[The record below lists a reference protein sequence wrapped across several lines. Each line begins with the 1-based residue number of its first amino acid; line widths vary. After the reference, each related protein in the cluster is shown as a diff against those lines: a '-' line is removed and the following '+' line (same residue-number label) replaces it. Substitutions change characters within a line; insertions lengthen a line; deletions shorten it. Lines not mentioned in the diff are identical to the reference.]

1 MSTDGFP
8 TVELSQEISQS
19 TFVEV
24 ISADEVTTRA
34 FRSQLM
40 TVPDAARRLAF
51 GGGTNAPIPPD
62 PTPPP
67 QVVYSPTHPL
77 RLSAVPINP
86 PEEQSASFPILDNAL
101 FEPEDAE
108 LVLTAVADFDFTDTS
123 YPLSNFRSFSTS
135 DGSTSNMWK
144 SIVTQGKTVSPLPRS
159 APTDVRMLAFKLAPL
174 GSTTFN
180 VAGLSITNAKLSL
193 STTVS
198 TFLNNLLYQGYVLQW
213 VIGFVDTRNATP
225 YANMLPIAGG
235 LLDPSQNLGT
245 NWLEGVGPFSGSTA
259 IPIANTVN
267 TVGAPDP
274 SSFLHLRNKYKLV
287 YHPSGNTIDH
297 IPIVENVEYDG
308 TVISGTVA
316 TGSVSPRP
324 TDNAM
329 VIVIKE
335 QKLNGT
341 QYVNGTTVNL
351 WDMPVESQ
359 IGNLLVT
366 LNAARTCGE
375 VFTNLVTNSDL
386 STGTTGWQ
394 YSTGTVLESNIPT
407 TAWDSTLHA
416 IILDSSTGPTTIQN
430 ADTDIDCSAYIGKL
444 LNVTF
449 DIASFTGTSM
459 SLGSPNGTYDATTTA
474 LQCNIIDKHT
484 DAVVATKLFYLMD
497 ITYPSKRNVP
507 FTVPPSGEVKIQ
519 FVINPPS
526 GRHAGVAKFTN
537 VMCCAPT
544 DNSPAGMEQIAQ
556 YDRFYECPFA
566 TGGGIPVVSIDSSG
580 TVHNASIITLGDNI
594 IPIRQGDYLT
604 VSFLVKP
611 RELSPNVSAPKLNDA
626 IWPNNLPGRVKVLAQ
641 SITKFCN
648 PYCFGGTPVT
658 SSVFVFDR
666 NPGIKTFTIQ
676 CVSDGGISMTITD
689 TDVTGGQLALGN
701 IVGGAVDTRYLDK
714 GPPYGPESAMAS
726 DIIVNATSQTG
737 CSAGVIRDVTC
748 SLSWKGIPRRPFNIY
763 NLFARVKLRY
773 PTSPTTVS
781 TQHALPGQ
789 QTHWGGL
796 GNSLWKIQDPS
807 TSTYSYIVN
816 YTTYNGIVEC
826 APLRTGLG
834 IDPGGSQF
842 YDGPIA
848 KAPIDTYCTQVNQ
861 GDVVDVTG
869 KTNFIWAVPYLTD
882 GVVNDYFTTEFTIQ
896 PAQPF
901 SGNIYVIESIT
912 FFMLSQ
918 LVNPAGTSDDSL
930 HTGPFDH
937 GPDPAEQFQVAL
949 NYTNS
954 LGEAKQ
960 FVAEFNADQ
969 LFQQTEYYPAGTLPW
984 DSVSGTGNGV
994 RGQHARW
1001 DAAEFVLDNI
1011 SGTGLDQCTPPIIVN
1026 FTGSGDLKFN
1036 SYVQSTTL
1044 LNRKTFD
1051 LAGRGKT
1058 APPCSPSVEV
1068 TVVATGASS
1077 NEVQAVDLP
1086 AHVTGGTFNLSLTMN
1101 GQTNVATFDYNVTAD
1116 DMRTNLATMPLINT
1130 VDNVLVTLAGS
1141 TYVVTFV
1148 GALESTNI
1156 PLMVGDG
1163 SNLAG
1168 SASAMITKI
1177 TTGTANERQTI
1188 SKTTN
1193 TTADLVLSY
1202 GSQVTAPIP
1211 YNSTPAAVQTIIEGV
1226 VGNGNVLV
1234 TGSTGSP
1241 WVVDFVGTL
1250 AGQSV
1255 FLLQSTVV
1263 GYKVT
1268 RNWAGGTGVND
1279 VQQITVSATGGTM
1292 DLVVTSQDGT
1302 QTRTLTGIA
1311 YNISAAQLQAIIS
1324 GISFIGAGNVGVSLD
1339 ATGTIYTIEFKG
1351 SLAKLPMPIIT
1362 MSANNL
1368 TGGRV
1373 TVVELTSGSGASA
1386 QQMVRVING
1395 TSGFYT
1401 LTIPIGS
1408 NQYITP
1414 NIPYDANT
1422 GVLQSKIINCGAFT
1436 SGETVTVTAIPGST
1450 LLNRQFLV
1458 TFDPRTGVVGQM
1470 LPNYTGTLICQN
1482 QAGGGGPDPVPQC
1495 YPTITIVSL
1504 PGLGNEIQAITIP
1517 SSVVSGTWT
1526 ITASINGVSSQTA
1539 ALAYNATASEVQT
1552 ALASLVII
1560 GDGNVTVSKNGHTY
1574 TVEFIGTLSGTPV
1587 HLMTADG
1594 SQLVVNSAITLTNA
1608 GYYVLL
1614 DVTNGTGT
1622 NAILY
1627 SNQSTVFVGWNAI
1640 AYQIDAFYF
1649 ENECVGLVQFS
1660 LNCPYGATVDP
1671 VILTFNFDTT
1681 IYPAWG
1687 DVRGVVLSQSDWP
1700 TDIADARSKQFYD
1713 TKVPF
1718 IFSDWEGGINGGI
1731 DITAIVQDYV
1741 NDTNWTPGSKILIYL
1756 VPDSSGTQYGW
1767 DSYVANDY
1775 EASLGTKISNI
1786 GFSNPNIN
1794 TSQSLDATV
1803 TVTRHSAPVI
1813 NQQDHWQFDSAPTY
1827 PPGTLLYFKRE
1838 DRSGAF
1844 GTEAT
1849 RYSAAFE
1856 PKEFSTSGHVP
1867 LNTVITNALN
1877 NMLGNNIVTVTG
1889 DLLDPAV
1896 GLTVE
1901 YENQALVQGFFG
1913 DNEDST
1919 KMSQYNYPITLHI
1932 WDINHADL
1940 VTSPLP
1946 TLTHP
1951 RTASG
1956 YNQIQKLTL
1965 NTPPSDITQCFV
1977 EITVPLAYGVGE
1989 TNATTPHP
1997 VTFTAGPFTF
2007 SNGICDQSAFQ
2018 MAQMISASAFNANL
2032 IAYDPNNPHATDA
2045 IANATFSDNTNPT
2058 LLNNAHWSVAQPV
2071 SFEFVHRNYQ
2081 FTENELMVLKSSDSA
2096 TINGTHLYFIEL
2108 SLGGN
2113 AHQYSMQ
2120 IEDGDAGYYVLMM
2133 SIGSTIYT
2141 SSHIAYNADAAA
2153 IRSAILASGIPTSV
2167 YVAARPGS
2175 RHRHLLFNVGFGS
2188 STPPVTLTPV
2198 YLDTL
2203 ECIPDTTP
2211 VTDPA
2216 DPGPYTYTP
2225 ELSSISCQTG
2235 DRFRKAD
2242 PLNDPDP
2249 PRVMCCTPNSVRSTA
2264 DVSTRIV
2271 VQRDLVDP
2279 SQFGTV
2285 RGLAARAGLQI
2296 SKYTPYTRDFATNTL
2311 TQVAYATPVKSK
2323 MSVVFISNSIVNGKD
2338 KVSSYLASS
2347 KEILPA
2353 RNTVLA

>member
-34 FRSQLM
+34 FRSPLM
-40 TVPDAARRLAF
+40 SVHDAARRLAF
-51 GGGTNAPIPPD
+51 GEGTNAPLPPD
-62 PTPPP
+62 PTPPS
-67 QVVYSPTHPL
+67 QVVYSPVHPL
-77 RLSAVPINP
+77 RLNPVPINQ
-86 PEEQSASFPILDNAL
+86 PEEQTASFPILDNAL
-101 FEPEDAE
+101 FEPQDVE
-108 LVLTAVADFDFTDTS
+108 LVLTAIADFDFTDTA
-123 YPLSNFRSFSTS
+123 YPLSNFRTFSTS
-135 DGSTSNMWK
+135 DGSTSNMWR

-159 APTDVRMLAFKLAPL
+159 APTDVRMLGFKLAPV
-174 GSTTFN
+174 GSTTFDIT
-180 VAGLSITNAKLSL
+180 GLNITNVKISL
-193 STTVS
+193 MSTVS
-198 TFLNNLLYQGYVLQW
+198 TFLNALQYQGYVLQW

-235 LLDPSQNLGT
+235 LLDPSQDLGT
-245 NWLEGVGPFSGSTA
+245 NWIEGVGPTGNSGI

-274 SSFLHLRNKYKLV
+274 SSFLHLRNRYTMVFKNGTTTHV
-287 YHPSGNTIDH
+287 
-297 IPIVENVEYDG
+297 PIAENGEYDG
-308 TVISGTVA
+308 TVISGTVS

-335 QKLNGT
+335 QKLNG
-341 QYVNGTTVNL
+341 NL
-351 WDMPVESQ
+351 WDMPVESE

-366 LNAARTCGE
+366 LNVAPTCGE

-386 STGTTGWQ
+386 STGTSGWH

-430 ADTDIDCSAYIGKL
+430 ADTNIDCSAYIGKL
-444 LNVTF
+444 LSATF
-449 DIASFTGTSM
+449 DIVSFTGTSM
-459 SLGSPNGTYDATTTA
+459 SLGTPNGTYDATTTA
-474 LQCNIIDKHT
+474 LQCNVIDTHT
-484 DAVVATKLFYLMD
+484 DSVIATRLFYLMD
-497 ITYPSKRNVP
+497 ISYPSKREIS
-507 FTVPPSGEVKIQ
+507 FTAPPSGSVKLQ
-519 FVINPPS
+519 FVINPPT
-526 GRHAGVAKFTN
+526 GRHAGVAKFSN

-544 DNSPAGMEQIAQ
+544 DNSPAGMEQIAH
-556 YDRFYECPFA
+556 YDRFYECPF
-566 TGGGIPVVSIDSSG
+566 GIPAFVVDGSG
-580 TVHNASIITLGDNI
+580 TTYGNSVITLGDNI
-594 IPIRQGDYLT
+594 IPIRNGDYLT

-611 RELSPNVSAPKLNDA
+611 CELSPTAAYNSPPTKFNDA
-626 IWPNNLPGRVKVLAQ
+626 IWPNNLPGRIKVLVQ

-648 PYCFGGTPVT
+648 PYCFGGTPV
-658 SSVFVFDR
+658 SSAVFVFDR
-666 NPGIKTFTIQ
+666 NPGIKTFTVQ
-676 CVSDGGISMTITD
+676 CTSDDGISMQITGLD
-689 TDVTGGQLALGN
+689 RSGGQLVLGN
-701 IVGGAVDTRYLDK
+701 IVGGVRDSRYPDS
-714 GPPYGPESAMAS
+714 GPPYGPESAIIG
-726 DIIVNATSQTG
+726 DIILNSTSQTG

-748 SLSWKGIPRRPFNIY
+748 SISWKGVPRRPFNIY
-763 NLFARVKLRY
+763 NLFARVKLRF
-773 PTSPTTVS
+773 PTSPTTVETKHS
-781 TQHALPGQ
+781 LPGQ

-796 GNSLWKIQDPS
+796 GKSLWKIQDPS
-807 TSTYSYIVN
+807 TSTYSYRIN
-816 YTTYNGIVEC
+816 YTTYNGVVEC
-826 APLRTGLG
+826 APLRTGLNP
-834 IDPGGSQF
+834 DSTTNTQF
-842 YDGPIA
+842 YDGPVA
-848 KAPIDTYCTQVNQ
+848 KAPFDTYCNQVNQ
-861 GDVVDVTG
+861 GDIVDVSG

-882 GVVNDYFTTEFTIQ
+882 GTVDDYFTSEFTVQ
-896 PAQPF
+896 PAQSF
-901 SGNIYVIESIT
+901 GGDVYVIESIT

-918 LVNPAGTSDDSL
+918 LVEPAATSDDSL
-930 HTGPFDH
+930 NIGPFTH
-937 GPDPAEQFQVAL
+937 GPDPAEQLQIAL

-960 FVAEFNADQ
+960 FVADFNADQ
-969 LFQQTEYYPAGTLPW
+969 LFHQTEYYTPGTLPW

-1036 SYVQSTTL
+1036 TYVQSTTL

-1058 APPCSPSVEV
+1058 APPCAPSVEV
-1068 TVVATGASS
+1068 TVVATGAAN
-1077 NEVQAVDLP
+1077 NEVQAIDLP

-1101 GQTNVATFDYNVTAD
+1101 GQTNVATFDYNTTAEV
-1116 DMRTNLATMPLINT
+1116 MRTNLATMPLINT
-1130 VDNVLVTLAGS
+1130 VDNVLVTLVGS

-1148 GALESTNI
+1148 GALESMNI

-1163 SNLAG
+1163 SNLTG

-1177 TTGTANERQTI
+1177 STGTANERQTI

-1241 WVVDFVGTL
+1241 WIVDFVGTL

-1255 FLLQSTVV
+1255 FLLKSTVA
-1263 GYKVT
+1263 GYTVT
-1268 RNWAGGTGVND
+1268 RNWAGGTGIND
-1279 VQQITVSATGGTM
+1279 VQQMTVSATGGTM

-1302 QTRTLTGIA
+1302 QTRTLSGIA

-1324 GISFIGAGNVGVSLD
+1324 GISFIGTGNVGVLLD
-1339 ATGTIYTIEFKG
+1339 TTGTIYTIEFKG
-1351 SLAKLPMPIIT
+1351 SLAKLPMTLIT
-1362 MSANNL
+1362 MAANNL

-1373 TVVELTSGSGASA
+1373 VVTELTSGSGSSA
-1386 QQMVRVING
+1386 QQLVRVVNG

-1401 LTIPIGS
+1401 LIIPIGGS
-1408 NQYITP
+1408 QYTTP

-1458 TFDPRTGVVGQM
+1458 TFDPRTGVVDQM
-1470 LPNYTGTLICQN
+1470 LPNYVGTLICQN
-1482 QAGGGGPDPVPQC
+1482 QVGGGGPDPVPQC

-1517 SSVVSGTWT
+1517 SSVVDGTWT
-1526 ITASINGVSSQTA
+1526 ITATINAVSSQTV
-1539 ALAYNATASEVQT
+1539 ALAFDATASEVQT
-1552 ALASLVII
+1552 ALSNLVII
-1560 GDGNVTVSKNGHTY
+1560 GDGNVIVTKSGHTY
-1574 TVEFIGTLSGTPV
+1574 TVEFQGSLSGTPI

-1594 SQLVVNSAITLTNA
+1594 SQLVVNSAITLMNA

-1622 NAILY
+1622 NAVLH

-1660 LNCPYGATVDP
+1660 LNCPYGATIDP
-1671 VILTFNFDTT
+1671 VIMTFNFDTT
-1681 IYPAWG
+1681 LYPAWG

-1731 DITAIVQDYV
+1731 DITAIVQEYV
-1741 NDTNWTPGSKILIYL
+1741 NDASWTPGSNILIYL

-1775 EASLGTKISNI
+1775 ESSLGTKISNI

-1794 TSQSLDATV
+1794 TAQSLDATV
-1803 TVTRHSAPVI
+1803 EITRHSAPVV
-1813 NQQDHWQFDSAPTY
+1813 NQQDHWQFGSAPTY
-1827 PPGTLLYFKRE
+1827 PPGTLLYFRRE

-1849 RYSAAFE
+1849 RYSANFE

-1877 NMLGNNIVTVTG
+1877 GMLGNNIVTVTG
-1889 DLLDPAV
+1889 DLLDPAI

-1913 DNEDST
+1913 DGEDGT
-1919 KMSQYNYPITLHI
+1919 LMSQYNYPITLHI

-1951 RTASG
+1951 RAASG
-1956 YNQIQKLTL
+1956 FNQIQKLTL
-1965 NTPPSDITQCFV
+1965 NTAPSDITECFI
-1977 EITVPLAYGVGE
+1977 EITVPSAYGIGE
-1989 TNATTPHP
+1989 TNVTTPHP

-2007 SNGICDQSAFQ
+2007 SNGICDQSAYQ
-2018 MAQMISASAFNANL
+2018 MAQIISASAFNANL
-2032 IAYDPNNPHATDA
+2032 IAYDAIDPHSTDA
-2045 IANATFSDNTNPT
+2045 ITNATFSDDTAHT

-2081 FTENELMVLKSSDSA
+2081 FIENELMVLKSTDQA
-2096 TINGTHLYFIEL
+2096 TSNGVRLYFTEV

-2113 AHQYSMQ
+2113 EHQYSMQ
-2120 IEDGDAGYYVLMM
+2120 IQDGDAGYYVLMM

-2141 SSHIAYNADAAA
+2141 SSHIAYNADAAT

-2167 YVAARPGS
+2167 YVAVRPGS
-2175 RHRHLLFNVGFGS
+2175 RHRHLLFNIGFGAAN
-2188 STPPVTLTPV
+2188 PPVTLTPV

-2216 DPGPYTYTP
+2216 DPGPYPYTP
-2225 ELSSISCQTG
+2225 ALSDISCQTG
-2235 DRFRKAD
+2235 NRFKKAD

-2249 PRVMCCTPNSVRSTA
+2249 PKVLCCTPNTVRSTA
-2264 DVSTRIV
+2264 DVSTRLV

-2279 SQFGTV
+2279 SQFATV
-2285 RGLAARAGLQI
+2285 RGLAARAGLSI
-2296 SKYTPYTRDFATNTL
+2296 SKYTPYMRDFSTNAL
-2311 TQVAYATPVKSK
+2311 TQVTYATPVKSK
-2323 MSVVFISNSIVNGKD
+2323 MSVVFINNSIVNGKD
-2338 KVSSYLASS
+2338 KISSYLASS